1 MSDKD
6 TEVTELTSDEDT
18 TKENENDDSG
28 LDPKTL
34 LAQKKRF
41 REQRDEERAARET
54 LEAELKTLK
63 GSQQK
68 TEEKTEAK
76 SNVSEDRL
84 EAIEFTLKHPE
95 IDSKTSAEI
104 LEVARAKG
112 IKPDE
117 AVDLPYFK
125 TYIEKQAED
134 KASSGAVPTTSRS
147 LKVKPQ
153 KPISEMT
160 QEEHKALWEANN
172 R

>member
-1 MSDKD
+1 MSEQDK
-6 TEVTELTSDEDT
+6 EVTELTGDEDT
-18 TKENENDDSG
+18 TKENETDDKE

-41 REQRDEERAARET
+41 REQRDEERAAREA

-63 GSQQK
+63 GSQPK
-68 TEEKTEAK
+68 TEEKEVK
-76 SNVSEDRL
+76 SSVSEERL